1 MIKSKS
7 LHTLTWLCNS
17 LFRLRALSPCH
28 SLSHPKH
35 PEKGSIHGENT
46 MPPQSSYQGSKKQDA
61 LPYMVLIYTN
71 PGILEL
77 EASLLYPI
85 WYGR

>member
-1 MIKSKS
+1 MK
-7 LHTLTWLCNS
+7 LHC
-17 LFRLRALSPCH
+17 
-28 SLSHPKH
+28 
-35 PEKGSIHGENT
+35 ENT
-46 MPPQSSYQGSKKQDA
+46 MSPQSSYQGSKKQDA
-61 LPYMVLIYTN
+61 LPCMVLTYTN